1 MYNFDE
7 EFRKFAETRFKA
19 EFGYQYPTTPVQWD
33 SFSFVQPTNKT
44 WAAFTYN
51 TNQEKQISIGKK
63 VVMRT
68 TGFIQIDINVPG
80 ETGMVEAKKIANF
93 AAEIFAYK
101 KFTGVTIK
109 IDFSDKH
116 VVKAPTSGAFSR
128 AMARVFFHYDGERVR
143 DGVQLI
149 T

>member
-7 EFRKFAETRFKA
+7 EFRKFAESRFKA
-19 EFGYQYPTTPVQWD
+19 EFGYQYPAVPIQWD
-33 SFSFVQPTNKT
+33 SFPFDQPKNKP
-44 WAAFTYN
+44 WAAFTYQSN
-51 TNQEKQISIGKK
+51 AEKQISIGKK

-68 TGFIQIDINVPG
+68 TGYLQIDINVPG
-80 ETGMVEAKKIANF
+80 DTGMVEAKKLANF

-101 KFTGVTIK
+101 KFKGVAIL
-109 IDFSDKH
+109 IDFSEKH
-116 VVKAPTSGAFSR
+116 VTKAPTSGAFSR
-128 AMARVFFHYDGERVR
+128 AMARVFFHYDGERIR